1 MFIYHAHLNSIYFDL
16 LAFSLSTADPFVHPV
31 TCLLVSQ
38 RYREG
43 YKAAIRDILSMLGKW
58 TSGCMCD
65 SKVHVHPTHSLS
77 GGVSQSDS
85 HNRNLGSWSHS
96 LKKNG
101 RNVKRNTAGGNLL
114 KLEVIV
120 EAVETQE

>member
-1 MFIYHAHLNSIYFDL
+1 MLIYHAHLSSIYFDL

-43 YKAAIRDILSMLGKW
+43 YKAAMKDILSMLGKW
-58 TSGCMCD
+58 KSGCMCD
-65 SKVHVHPTHSLS
+65 LKLHAHPTRSLS
-77 GGVSQSDS
+77 SGVSQSDS

-96 LKKNG
+96 IKING
-101 RNVKRNTAGGNLL
+101 RNMKRNTARKNIL

-120 EAVETQE
+120 EAVETQD